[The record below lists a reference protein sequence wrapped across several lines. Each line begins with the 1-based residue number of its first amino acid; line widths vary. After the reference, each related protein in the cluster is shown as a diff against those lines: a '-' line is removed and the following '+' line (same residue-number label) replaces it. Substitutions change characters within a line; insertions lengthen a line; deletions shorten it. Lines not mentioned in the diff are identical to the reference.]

1 MTKQKLTQTNME
13 QFIDADVIRNV
24 LNYEDLIPLMEK
36 ALSKFSDKRVFQPV
50 RSVLP
55 VEKEGG

>member
-1 MTKQKLTQTNME
+1 ME
-13 QFIDADVIRNV
+13 KYIDADVIKNI
-24 LNYEDLIPLMEK
+24 LKYEDLIPLMEK
-36 ALSKFSDKRVFQPV
+36 ALSKFSDKCVVQPV

>member
-1 MTKQKLTQTNME
+1 ME

-24 LNYEDLIPLMEK
+24 LKYEDLIPLMEK
-36 ALSKFSDKRVFQPV
+36 ALSKFSDKRVVHPV

-55 VEKEGG
+55 VEKEGGWVHLYVFL